1 MPHIRFTQNIQRY
14 VKCPPRDVGG
24 RTVRESLE
32 AVFAD
37 NPTAR
42 GYLLDDQGSLRKHVN
57 VFVDGLPIRDR
68 ATLSDAVE
76 PSAEIDVM
84 QALSGG

>member
-14 VKCPPRDVGG
+14 VKCAPRDVEG

-37 NPTAR
+37 APLVR
-42 GYLLDDQGSLRKHVN
+42 GYLLDDQGALRKHVN

-68 ATLSDAVE
+68 TALSDAVE
-76 PSAEIDVM
+76 PSAQIDVM